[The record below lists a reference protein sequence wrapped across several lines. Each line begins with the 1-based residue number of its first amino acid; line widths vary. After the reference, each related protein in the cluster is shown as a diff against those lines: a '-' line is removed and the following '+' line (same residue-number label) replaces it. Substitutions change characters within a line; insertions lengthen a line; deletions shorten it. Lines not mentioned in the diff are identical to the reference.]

1 MKVCNRCV
9 AMMENKAE
17 VCPNC
22 KAQVDGT
29 ERIIVAVRHHD
40 VDYRSKLGMK
50 WAYISSRFES
60 SYAAC

>member
-9 AMMENKAE
+9 AMMENKTE

-22 KAQVDGT
+22 RKRVDGT
-29 ERIIVAVRHHD
+29 ERKIVAVCHHE
-40 VDYRSKLGMK
+40 VDYKTKISMK
-50 WAYISSRFES
+50 WTYISSRFES